1 MPMGLE
7 RRPPVPPAPPV
18 LAPQRRKGR
27 TFPPP
32 PRRERSAPIVRSP
45 PPLERQ
51 HCRGVA
57 SRLEQIQGTRVSLR
71 KALGDMP
78 GFLALSHSRQRE
90 LRELVGSDPAN
101 FNGGNAPGLRGQSIR
116 QVLAALQLRDESSLR
131 VEMQLYDRRLER
143 EQMRARLR
151 GGAEATQSESR

>member
-1 MPMGLE
+1 M
-7 RRPPVPPAPPV
+7 
-18 LAPQRRKGR
+18 K
-27 TFPPP
+27 
-32 PRRERSAPIVRSP
+32 SP
-45 PPLERQ
+45 SPLERQ

-71 KALGDMP
+71 QALGDMP
-78 GFLALSHSRQRE
+78 GFLALPHSRQRE